1 MNRKYIIAVASM
13 LALGVVSTLAFTLN
27 SATGIVPNPVLIE
40 SEADNDITRIIV
52 LPGISAS
59 DDSIRMLI
67 QVGEVWD
74 INDKLECQFLFG
86 DASYDPITIT
96 GATAEYRKIGG
107 DWAAASNVDVNDD
120 LGEITFDFTP
130 ADITPDDLI
139 WIRINLTNIYINT
152 NSLQASVDVVAVA

>member
-52 LPGISAS
+52 LPGTGA
-59 DDSIRMLI
+59 DVDYIRMLI
-67 QVGEVWD
+67 QVGEAWD

-86 DASYDPITIT
+86 DVSYDPITIT

-107 DWAAASNVDVNDD
+107 DWAAASNIVVNDD

-130 ADITPDDLI
+130 ADITLDDLI
-139 WIRINLTNIYINT
+139 WIRINLTDIYTNT
-152 NSLQASVDVVAVA
+152 KSLQASVDVVAVS

>member
-52 LPGISAS
+52 LPGIEAS

-86 DASYDPITIT
+86 DTSYDPITIT

-107 DWAAASNVDVNDD
+107 DWAAASNIVVNDD

-130 ADITPDDLI
+130 ADITLDDLI
-139 WIRINLTNIYINT
+139 WIRINLTDIYTNT
-152 NSLQASVDVVAVA
+152 KSLQASVDIVAVS

>member
-1 MNRKYIIAVASM
+1 MNQKYIVAVASM

-52 LPGISAS
+52 LPGTGAS

-96 GATAEYRKIGG
+96 GATAEYRKIEGS
-107 DWAAASNVDVNDD
+107 WAAASNVAVNGD

-139 WIRINLTNIYINT
+139 WIRINLTDIYT
-152 NSLQASVDVVAVA
+152 STASLQASVDVVAVA